1 MKIISANITGSLTV
15 SGPSYGNVVSMSVA
29 SSTASLD
36 FSKGSFFTLTLPAS
50 ATTHISASNIQP
62 GLSAALVLTIQSA
75 STASFNSLIKQPSGS
90 SYVASASGSTDI
102 LSFITFGST
111 AAYSTSVL
119 NLI

>member
-29 SSTASLD
+29 SNTASLD
-36 FSKGSFFTLTLPAS
+36 FSKGSFFTLTLPPS

-62 GLSAALVLTIQSA
+62 GLSAALALTIQSA

-90 SYVASASGSTDI
+90 AYVASASGSTDV

-111 AAYSTSVL
+111 TVYSTSVL
-119 NLI
+119 NII